1 MRCSVKAT
9 AKDLRFKAK
18 ELLECVGKGEE
29 VVVTFR
35 GKPCARLVP
44 FQVSDKKSRK
54 TDLFGIWK
62 DHEATADVAGYVRSL
77 RKGRF

>member
-1 MRCSVKAT
+1 VNVTSR
-9 AKDLRFKAK
+9 DLRFKIK
-18 ELLECVGKGEE
+18 ELLERVGKGEE

-44 FQVSDKKSRK
+44 YRNPEKKSRK
-54 TDLFGIWK
+54 TALFGIWK
-62 DHEATADVAGYVRSL
+62 DHEATADVAGYVRNL